1 MWVRRIPR
9 SFNKSVKKVS
19 RQDVEK
25 NGKLALELP
34 RRKFFHA
41 KYFPEIP
48 LDLKKT
54 SFLKGKVQFSI
65 LWGVWYGTTT
75 HRRTWNVSN
84 KGGLEK
90 LAILSPFKCSLMSV
104 VKRERKRSFNCH
116 HKRIEK
122 EFLKP
127 FKHAWKNRRETYI
140 HIIYGYLT
148 TLSIKKLHS
157 TLACILHYA
166 YCCR

>member
-1 MWVRRIPR
+1 MV
-9 SFNKSVKKVS
+9 
-19 RQDVEK
+19 
-25 NGKLALELP
+25 LL
-34 RRKFFHA
+34 
-41 KYFPEIP
+41 Y
-48 LDLKKT
+48 
-54 SFLKGKVQFSI
+54 
-65 LWGVWYGTTT
+65 T

-127 FKHAWKNRRETYI
+127 SCMEEEQKGNIHTYYMATTTTYYSVHQEI
-140 HIIYGYLT
+140 TFYLSMYLT
-148 TLSIKKLHS
+148 L
-157 TLACILHYA
+157 CILL
-166 YCCR
+166 